1 MTSLLA
7 ALALMLVIEG
17 MLPFVA
23 PSAWRA
29 AFRKMTEL
37 GDTQLRLF
45 GLASM
50 LFGLIL
56 LLLL

>member
-1 MTSLLA
+1 MQSLLA

-17 MLPFVA
+17 ILPFVA

-45 GLASM
+45 GLTSM
-50 LFGLIL
+50 LFGLVL

>member
-1 MTSLLA
+1 
-7 ALALMLVIEG
+7 MLVIEG
-17 MLPFVA
+17 ILPFVS
-23 PSAWRA
+23 PSAWRV

-37 GDTQLRLF
+37 GDAQLRLF

>member
-1 MTSLLA
+1 MKSLLA
-7 ALALMLVIEG
+7 ALALMLVLEG

-37 GDTQLRLF
+37 GDAQLRLF

-50 LFGLIL
+50 LLGLVL

>member
-1 MTSLLA
+1 MKSLLT

-17 MLPFVA
+17 ILPFVA
-23 PSAWRA
+23 PSAWRV

-50 LFGLIL
+50 LFGLVL